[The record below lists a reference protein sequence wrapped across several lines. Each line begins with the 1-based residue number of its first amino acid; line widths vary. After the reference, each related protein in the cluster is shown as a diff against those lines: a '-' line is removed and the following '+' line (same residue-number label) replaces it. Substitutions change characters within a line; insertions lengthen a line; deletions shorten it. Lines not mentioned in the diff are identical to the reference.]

1 MEVLR
6 WRTHLHPILA
16 AAMILI
22 LVVWLIVLFRRQ
34 RRSCSLKQ
42 TVLLLFPKV
51 LIVLLIILAYFDPV
65 RSVVQRPNRD
75 KKIMVMVDTSSSM
88 DCRDEPEISRIERAQ
103 RLTQD
108 LAGKLRSFIDL
119 ENMDFDVEVHNAED
133 AKQAAEQIRGTDLG
147 KCLVTIADQAD
158 SAGYLSA
165 VLLTD
170 GGDEL
175 IQTPK
180 LPRVPLYI
188 TGIGSSPDSWND
200 LAVTEVTAPKL
211 VEQGGN
217 FEVSA
222 NILARFASKDFA
234 AKVPVAQVRLEEK
247 QQDQWQVRGSEFVR
261 LENPRARAKFSLQ
274 APPESGT
281 NEYRITVQNIEGE
294 ISNLNNVRDFSV
306 EVRKETLHV
315 LFFAQELGWDF
326 SMIRKELAREPS
338 VELTALFRISE
349 QRFIVQ
355 GSRQKGDEQLEA
367 GFPSSKQVLDLYK
380 CIIVG
385 SFGASQWQQNQLT
398 ALLQYVRD
406 GGAVVFLGGENSFGR
421 GGYDQTIIEPLFPW
435 RLSRAQSAFQIGRFG
450 VSIPAA
456 ALGNSVIE
464 EATRIISQSDS
475 VSVESLNVEGPLKDG
490 AVTLLEASSEGRYVP
505 LVSIQ
510 RYGQGQT
517 MAVATNTLWKW
528 CRTSDELKDAFGY
541 FWQETVK
548 NMTSWEEGQRFLA
561 IKWDQ
566 EQYNPGEKASAT
578 IRIAGRHDAEKL
590 RLTAEMEVHGK
601 STPIIVE
608 PIMGRENTFKAE
620 MNFSRSA
627 RYRFE
632 LQAFLGEKVL
642 ESYDKT
648 IVVGTRLNEGANLE
662 VDHAFLNNLAA
673 QAGGRY
679 FQETEFENLIGTLRS
694 RILSRVVSMEI
705 PLIEDNYIYIL
716 IFIGILITEWIIR
729 RRMNLL

>member
-65 RSVVQRPNRD
+65 RSGVQRPNRD

-88 DCRDEPEISRIERAQ
+88 DCRDEPEISRIERAEG
-103 RLTQD
+103 LAQD

-247 QQDQWQVRGSEFVR
+247 QQDQWQVCGSEFVR
-261 LENPRARAKFSLQ
+261 LENPRARAKF
-274 APPESGT
+274 
-281 NEYRITVQNIEGE
+281 
-294 ISNLNNVRDFSV
+294 
-306 EVRKETLHV
+306 
-315 LFFAQELGWDF
+315 
-326 SMIRKELAREPS
+326 
-338 VELTALFRISE
+338 
-349 QRFIVQ
+349 FIQ
-355 GSRQKGDEQLEA
+355 
-367 GFPSSKQVLDLYK
+367 
-380 CIIVG
+380 
-385 SFGASQWQQNQLT
+385 
-398 ALLQYVRD
+398 
-406 GGAVVFLGGENSFGR
+406 
-421 GGYDQTIIEPLFPW
+421 
-435 RLSRAQSAFQIGRFG
+435 
-450 VSIPAA
+450 
-456 ALGNSVIE
+456 
-464 EATRIISQSDS
+464 
-475 VSVESLNVEGPLKDG
+475 
-490 AVTLLEASSEGRYVP
+490 
-505 LVSIQ
+505 
-510 RYGQGQT
+510 
-517 MAVATNTLWKW
+517 
-528 CRTSDELKDAFGY
+528 
-541 FWQETVK
+541 
-548 NMTSWEEGQRFLA
+548 
-561 IKWDQ
+561 
-566 EQYNPGEKASAT
+566 
-578 IRIAGRHDAEKL
+578 
-590 RLTAEMEVHGK
+590 
-601 STPIIVE
+601 
-608 PIMGRENTFKAE
+608 
-620 MNFSRSA
+620 
-627 RYRFE
+627 
-632 LQAFLGEKVL
+632 
-642 ESYDKT
+642 
-648 IVVGTRLNEGANLE
+648 
-662 VDHAFLNNLAA
+662 
-673 QAGGRY
+673 
-679 FQETEFENLIGTLRS
+679 
-694 RILSRVVSMEI
+694 
-705 PLIEDNYIYIL
+705 
-716 IFIGILITEWIIR
+716 
-729 RRMNLL
+729 

>member
-22 LVVWLIVLFRRQ
+22 LIVWLILLFQRQ
-34 RRSCSLKQ
+34 RRSRTLRQ

-51 LIVLLIILAYFDPV
+51 LLVLLIILTYFDPV

-75 KKIMVMVDTSSSM
+75 KKIMVLLDTSSSM
-88 DCRDEPEISRIERAQ
+88 DCRDEPEISRVERAEGLA
-103 RLTQD
+103 RD
-108 LAGKLRSFIDL
+108 LAEKLRSFIDL
-119 ENMDFDVEVHNAED
+119 ENLDFDVEVHSTKD
-133 AKQAAEQIRGTDLG
+133 AKQAEEQIRGTDLG
-147 KCLVTIADQAD
+147 KCLVTIADKTD

-180 LPRVPLYI
+180 LPDVPLYI
-188 TGIGSSPDSWND
+188 TGVGSSPDLWND

-222 NILARFASKDFA
+222 DILARFASRDFA
-234 AKVPVAQVRLEEK
+234 VKVPAAQVRLEEK
-247 QQDQWQVRGSEFVR
+247 QQGQWQILGSEFIR
-261 LENPRARAKFSLQ
+261 LDNPRARAKFSLQ
-274 APPESGT
+274 ASPESGT
-281 NEYRITVQNIEGE
+281 NEYRITVQNFDGE
-294 ISNLNNVRDFSV
+294 LSNLNNVRNFSV

-326 SMIRKELAREPS
+326 SMIRKELARDPS

-385 SFGASQWQQNQLT
+385 SFGAVQWQENQLT

-421 GGYDQTIIEPLFPW
+421 GGYDRTVIEPLFPW
-435 RLSRAQSAFQIGRFG
+435 RISRTQSAFQVGRFG
-450 VSIPAA
+450 VSVPAA
-456 ALGNSVIE
+456 ALGNNVIE
-464 EATRIISQSDS
+464 ETTKIISLSDS

-490 AVTLLEASSEGRYVP
+490 AVTLLEASAGGRYVP
-505 LVSIQ
+505 LVSMQ

-528 CRTSDELKDAFGY
+528 CRASDELKEAYGY

-561 IKWDQ
+561 IKWDR
-566 EQYNPGEKASAT
+566 EKYNPGEKATAT
-578 IRIAGRHDAEKL
+578 IRIAGHHDAEKL
-590 RLTAEMEVHGK
+590 RLAAEVEVEEK
-601 STPIIVE
+601 STPITVE
-608 PIMGRENTFKAE
+608 PMMGRENTFKAE
-620 MNFSRSA
+620 MNFARSA
-627 RYRFE
+627 RYRFG
-632 LQAFLGEKVL
+632 LQALLGEQV
-642 ESYDKT
+642 
-648 IVVGTRLNEGANLE
+648 
-662 VDHAFLNNLAA
+662 F
-673 QAGGRY
+673 
-679 FQETEFENLIGTLRS
+679 
-694 RILSRVVSMEI
+694 
-705 PLIEDNYIYIL
+705 
-716 IFIGILITEWIIR
+716 
-729 RRMNLL
+729 

>member
-6 WRTHLHPILA
+6 WQSHLHPVLA

-22 LVVWLIVLFRRQ
+22 LAVWLIVLFQRQ
-34 RRSCSLKQ
+34 RRSRSLKQ
-42 TVLLLFPKV
+42 TVLLIFPKV

-75 KKIMVMVDTSSSM
+75 RKIMVLVDTSSSM
-88 DCRDEPEISRIERAQ
+88 DCMDESQISRVERAEG
-103 RLTQD
+103 LTRN
-108 LAGKLRSFIDL
+108 LAEELRSFVDF
-119 ENMDFDVEVHNAED
+119 ENLDFEVEVHSTKD
-133 AKQAAEQIRGTDLG
+133 AKQATEQIRGTDLG
-147 KCLVTIADQAD
+147 KCLVTIADKADGANYD
-158 SAGYLSA
+158 SAI
-165 VLLTD
+165 LLTD
-170 GGDEL
+170 GGDEV
-175 IQTPK
+175 IQSPK
-180 LPRVPLYI
+180 LPNVPLYI

-200 LAVTEVTAPKL
+200 LAVTEVTSPKL

-222 NILARFASKDFA
+222 DILARFASRDFA
-234 AKVPVAQVRLEEK
+234 AKVSVAQVKLEEK

-261 LENPRARAKFSLQ
+261 LDNPRARAKFSLQ
-274 APPESGT
+274 APPEPGT
-281 NEYRITVQNIEGE
+281 NEYRITAQNFDGE
-294 ISNLNNVRDFSV
+294 LSNLNNVRNFSV

-326 SMIRKELAREPS
+326 SMIRKELARDPL

-355 GSRQKGDEQLEA
+355 GTRQKGDEQLEA
-367 GFPSSKQVLDLYK
+367 GFPSSKEILDLYK

-385 SFGASQWQQNQLT
+385 SFGASQWQQNQLN
-398 ALLQYVRD
+398 ALLEYVRD
-406 GGAVVFLGGENSFGR
+406 GGAVVFLGGENSFGS
-421 GGYDQTIIEPLFPW
+421 GGYDRTIIEPLFPW
-435 RLSRAQSAFQIGRFG
+435 RISKARSEFQIGRFD
-450 VSIPAA
+450 VTVPASALSNSI
-456 ALGNSVIE
+456 IE
-464 EATRIISQSDS
+464 ETTRIVSQSDS

-490 AVTLLEASSEGRYVP
+490 AVTLLEASTAGRYVP
-505 LVSIQ
+505 LVSMQ

-528 CRTSDELKDAFGY
+528 CRASDELNEAY
-541 FWQETVK
+541 RYLWQQTVK

-561 IKWDQ
+561 IKWDRQ
-566 EQYNPGEKASAT
+566 QYNPGENASAT
-578 IRIAGRHDAEKL
+578 IRIAGRHDADKL
-590 RLTAEMEVHGK
+590 RLAAEMEVEGK
-601 STPIIVE
+601 SIPVTVE
-608 PIMGRENTFKAE
+608 PMMGQGNTFKAE
-620 MNFSRSA
+620 MNLARSA

-632 LQAFLGEKVL
+632 LQAFLGEQML
-642 ESYDKT
+642 EFYEKT

-679 FQETEFENLIGTLRS
+679 FRENEFENLIGTLRR
-694 RILSRVVSMEI
+694 RILNRAVSMEI
-705 PLIEDNYIYIL
+705 PIIEDKYIYIL
-716 IFIGILITEWIIR
+716 IFIGILILEWLIR